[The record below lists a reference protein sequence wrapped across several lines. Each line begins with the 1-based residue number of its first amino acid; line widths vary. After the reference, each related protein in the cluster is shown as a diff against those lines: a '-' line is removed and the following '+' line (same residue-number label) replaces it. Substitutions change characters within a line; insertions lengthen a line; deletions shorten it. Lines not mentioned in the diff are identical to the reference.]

1 MNNKM
6 VAHRWAHKQSAQGSN
21 YRSDGTILWSYSTP
35 IARHL
40 DNDIVLLSTDRYSTS
55 TQRHQSYA
63 NGAASHLTRLFVSRV
78 EREPSKEWALEEIE
92 KLLRASEMLQIKAA
106 RSQKFGS
113 YLLRDADE
121 KYQTA
126 VTLAKVFKIRKNLDK
141 WAVKLTKDLA
151 AEKEAAKKA
160 LVKRREVLLQAI
172 ARWKANEPEVS
183 LDHHYGQEV
192 FLRRTGDNVETSKGV
207 TIPHSVF
214 ARYVQRYKE
223 TQEIPDKVLSF
234 NVTKVDD
241 KHVVIGCHDIS
252 WEEIESVL

>member
-6 VAHRWAHKQSAQGSN
+6 VAHRWAHKQSAKGSH
-21 YRSDGTILWSYSTP
+21 YRSDGTALWSYSTP

-40 DNDIVLLSTDRYSTS
+40 DNDIVLLSTDRYSVSTS
-55 TQRHQSYA
+55 RHQGYA
-63 NGAASHLTRLFVSRV
+63 SCATSHLTRLFVSRV

-106 RSQKFGS
+106 RSQKSGS

-141 WAVKLTKDLA
+141 WAVKLTKELA
-151 AEKEAAKKA
+151 AEIEAAKKA
-160 LVKRREVLLQAI
+160 LARQREVFAQLLI
-172 ARWKANEPEVS
+172 RWKANEPG
-183 LDHHYGQEV
+183 LLFCYQHGQEV
-192 FLRRTGDNVETSKGV
+192 FLRRIGDTIETSKGV

-252 WEEIESVL
+252 WKEIESVL